1 MAISALQLTRGMA
14 MVDILMVIGVLVPDL
29 VRELAP
35 IGPDRGRVRRRSR
48 VLWVYGV
55 QESEVVGLDQYSKSR
70 GVFIFLQPDI
80 AYFVCSYVC
89 LFFLFLS
96 EFYQTGQLSFMT
108 QADSLTLETNCRENV
123 FL

>member
-1 MAISALQLTRGMA
+1 MANSALQLTRGMA
-14 MVDILMVIGVLVPDL
+14 MADILMVIGVFRPDL
-29 VRELAP
+29 VRGPAP
-35 IGPDRGRVRRRSR
+35 IGPGYSRVGRRSR

-80 AYFVCSYVC
+80 AYVCRFMLC
-89 LFFLFLS
+89 FFLS